1 MKITKSGFK
10 LTPLHRTI
18 KIENIVTVHY
28 FEYPS
33 TFLFKGESHDFWEF
47 LYVDKGEVGITSGD
61 MVYQLKQGQI
71 IFHTPNQ
78 FHDVF
83 CNGKISPNLLVVSF
97 DCNSEYMSFFK
108 DKVFNINNHLS
119 LYLHTIITEA
129 KSAFDNDLAD
139 PYFTELKLKDNVPDF
154 SLDLIAISLEAFL
167 IELIRSQSNEN
178 NNSTISIHEK
188 ENNRRVQ
195 NVINYLEGNITNNIT
210 LEDICTHCS
219 MSRSLIQ
226 KLFKD
231 DTGWSVMEYFYR
243 LKIEEAKR
251 LIRNGTNNFTQIAD
265 HLGYSTIHYFSRQFK
280 KIVGMSPSEYSKS
293 ILNLTQEER
302 FKKF

>member
-1 MKITKSGFK
+1 MKKIKSGFK
-10 LTPLHRTI
+10 LTPLKKTLNI
-18 KIENIVTVHY
+18 DNIVTVHY

-47 LYVDKGEVGITSGD
+47 LYVDKGEVGITSENK
-61 MVYQLKQGQI
+61 VYNLKQGQI
-71 IFHTPNQ
+71 IFHKPNQ

-97 DCNSEYMSFFK
+97 DSDAKCMSFFE
-108 DKVFNINNHLS
+108 DKVLQINKS
-119 LYLHTIITEA
+119 LTFYLNTIIKES
-129 KSAFDNDLAD
+129 KKAFKNNLAD
-139 PYFTELKLKDNVPDF
+139 PYFKELIINEDAPEF
-154 SLDLIAISLEAFL
+154 SLDLIALSLETFL
-167 IELIRSQSNEN
+167 INLIRDNNELN
-178 NNSTISIHEK
+178 ANLPISIHEK
-188 ENNRRVQ
+188 ENKRRVQ
-195 NVINYLEGNITNNIT
+195 LVINYLEKNISNNIT
-210 LEDICTHCS
+210 LENICSQCS

-226 KLFKD
+226 KLFKN

-265 HLGYSTIHYFSRQFK
+265 ELGYSTIHYFSRQFK

-293 ILNLTQEER
+293 ILTLTKEDIYKQ
-302 FKKF
+302 F

>member
-10 LTPLHRTI
+10 LTPLNRTI

-47 LYVDKGEVGITSGD
+47 LYVDKGEVGVTSGEK
-61 MVYQLKQGQI
+61 VYQLKQGQI

-97 DCNSEYMSFFK
+97 DCNSEYMSYFE
-108 DKVFNINNHLS
+108 DKVMNINNHLS
-119 LYLHTIITEA
+119 LYLHTILKEA
-129 KSAFDNDLAD
+129 KLTYENDLAD
-139 PYFTELKLKDNVPDF
+139 PYFTELKLNPTAPKF
-154 SLDLIAISLEAFL
+154 SQDLIAISLEGFL
-167 IELIRSQSNEN
+167 IELIRLQLNESNN
-178 NNSTISIHEK
+178 TSISIHEK

-195 NVINYLEGNITNNIT
+195 KVINYLESNITTNIT
-210 LEDICTHCS
+210 LENICTHCS
-219 MSRSLIQ
+219 MSRSLVQ

-293 ILNLTQEER
+293 ILNLAQEER
-302 FKKF
+302 YKQF

>member
-1 MKITKSGFK
+1 MS
-10 LTPLHRTI
+10 
-18 KIENIVTVHY
+18 Y
-28 FEYPS
+28 FE
-33 TFLFKGESHDFWEF
+33 
-47 LYVDKGEVGITSGD
+47 
-61 MVYQLKQGQI
+61 
-71 IFHTPNQ
+71 
-78 FHDVF
+78 
-83 CNGKISPNLLVVSF
+83 
-97 DCNSEYMSFFK
+97 
-108 DKVFNINNHLS
+108 DKVMNINNHLS
-119 LYLHTIITEA
+119 LYLHTILEEA
-129 KSAFDNDLAD
+129 KLTYENDLAD
-139 PYFTELKLKDNVPDF
+139 PYFTELKLNPTAPKF
-154 SLDLIAISLEAFL
+154 SQDLIAISLEAFL
-167 IELIRSQSNEN
+167 IELIRAQLNQSNN
-178 NNSTISIHEK
+178 TSISIHEK

-195 NVINYLEGNITNNIT
+195 KVIDYLESNITNNIT

-293 ILNLTQEER
+293 ILNLAQEER
-302 FKKF
+302 YKQF